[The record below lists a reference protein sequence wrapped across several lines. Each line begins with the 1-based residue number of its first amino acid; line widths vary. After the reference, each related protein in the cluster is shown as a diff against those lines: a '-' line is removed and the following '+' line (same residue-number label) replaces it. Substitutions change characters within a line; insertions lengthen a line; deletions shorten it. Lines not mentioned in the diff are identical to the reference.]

1 MGHVLV
7 LRAKACNR
15 YNCTWADKITLF
27 LCHTFVPTPTHTML
41 GCDHG
46 GCASGCD
53 SSALQGSEIDGGLEC
68 GFYDASQGSGT
79 DDALNCGSYD
89 AV

>member
-1 MGHVLV
+1 M

>member
-1 MGHVLV
+1 
-7 LRAKACNR
+7 
-15 YNCTWADKITLF
+15 
-27 LCHTFVPTPTHTML
+27 ML

-53 SSALQGSEIDGGLEC
+53 SSALQGSEIDGGLGF
-68 GFYDASQGSGT
+68 GFYDVSQGSGT
-79 DDALNCGSYD
+79 DDVLNCGSYD